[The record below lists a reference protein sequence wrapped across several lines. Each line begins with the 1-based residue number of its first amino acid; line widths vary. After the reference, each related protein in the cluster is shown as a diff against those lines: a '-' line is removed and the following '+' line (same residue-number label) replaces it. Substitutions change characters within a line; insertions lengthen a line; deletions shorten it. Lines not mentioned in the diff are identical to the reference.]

1 MPQSRGEP
9 FIVMMGIS
17 CPFVVN
23 VSRSVMLI
31 SYYLMREIFY
41 QKRIARA
48 APMGSPVL
56 RHYSENG
63 V

>member
-1 MPQSRGEP
+1 
-9 FIVMMGIS
+9 
-17 CPFVVN
+17 
-23 VSRSVMLI
+23 MLI

-63 V
+63 VWHSFANWRLENGV